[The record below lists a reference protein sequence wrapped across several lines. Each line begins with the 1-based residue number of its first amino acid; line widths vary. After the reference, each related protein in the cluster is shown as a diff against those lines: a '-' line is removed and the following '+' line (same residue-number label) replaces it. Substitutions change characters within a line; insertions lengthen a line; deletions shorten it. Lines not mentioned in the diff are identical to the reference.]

1 MKSFIKHFIS
11 LMMITVLLLTNVIGV
26 SASEM
31 DDENTVVV
39 SDNTGIGNEDAG
51 EDDENEDIAVGV
63 DNDTF
68 LVATVFD
75 AAVESELKINEK
87 KHKFSN
93 SSNGSFD
100 LEYAQDEDY
109 FIGSVVDTSTDVTY
123 CLLTYEEKLY
133 LVVAD
138 GSSKYRGTYHDRS
151 FIKLE
156 SKKYNE
162 KTQKISLMIANKKAE
177 YTTRMTSFHY
187 NEDYSV
193 RVTGWYEGL
202 YYSEGELATDI
213 VPRSGNYDLFNE
225 GRLIS
230 NDGWYQV
237 QEKQIKIVG
246 GHVSLVFDG
255 KNCFQ
260 YTGTACNMVKGKAVT
275 INNVSYRFDKAGEL
289 ANGLFTIRGCYY
301 YYTNGIKLCNAEK
314 KAGKYYYYFQSDGK
328 AVTDTWLSMK
338 NMLKYYDEKGIC
350 SKIFYTDAY
359 KGKNKNKFKQL
370 VNGKWKFAGK
380 GVYEINGTYYL
391 FKGNGTRYIGTKWYQ
406 DNNKTYYYVK
416 KGVVINKL
424 LVSKSTYKY
433 YYNENG
439 KWKYARNVW
448 VPKFENTYMKTNEKG
463 VVTVKYYKSNYSKK
477 SYQGTY
483 WKYDGSTWKK
493 TKKAVVEVNGNYYC
507 LDKKGKTV
515 RTNGWYT
522 LTARKTAYISK
533 SGKVYKY
540 VYYDASKKCSVYKTG
555 YGLNKSSAGYK
566 TAKINGKT
574 VYYYSDVN
582 GMCVTNTSKTK
593 GDYVYKFDKYGIAYS
608 KIFCGN
614 MNCDYDLWMKRV
626 MNNLLGE
633 TGIPCNVFVEQ
644 AFHYAGGDDSS
655 VKNTVKYN
663 SFDEGGIVINSASNC
678 SAWINSDI
686 TAEAVLSDGSSWQDS
701 KEYTLNGVIEEFSYD
716 NLAPGDVIAYYA
728 YGDYEHISIY
738 IGQFDSAADVK
749 AYLVSLGVSRKKA
762 EECVRTWGAF
772 YDNDATY
779 WCIHGGMGSNSEVYI
794 SNTCYEIPMGGSS
807 EVATKI
813 IKMFNNE

>member
-1 MKSFIKHFIS
+1 MKRFLKHFIS
-11 LMMITVLLLTNVIGV
+11 LIMIVILLMTNVIGV
-26 SASEM
+26 SASEI
-31 DDENTVVV
+31 DDENA
-39 SDNTGIGNEDAG
+39 SAIENNDI
-51 EDDENEDIAVGV
+51 DDEGLNADCDNDDIAVGV
-63 DNDTF
+63 DDDTF
-68 LVATVFD
+68 IIATVFD
-75 AAVESELKINEK
+75 AAVESELKINTK

-93 SSNGSFD
+93 TSNGSFD

-109 FIGSVVDTSTDVTY
+109 FIGSVVDSSTEVTY
-123 CLLTYEEKLY
+123 CLLTYEEKFY

-138 GSSKYRGTYHDRS
+138 GSSKYRGTYHDSS
-151 FIKLE
+151 FIKLK

-162 KTQKISLMIANKKAE
+162 KTQKISLIIADKKAE

-193 RVTGWYEGL
+193 RVTGWYAGL
-202 YYSEGELATDI
+202 YYTEGKLATDM
-213 VPRSGNYDLFNE
+213 VARAGHYDLFQE
-225 GRLIS
+225 GRLI
-230 NDGWYQV
+230 NADGWYQV
-237 QEKQIKIVG
+237 QNKQIKIVD

-260 YTGTACNMVKGKAVT
+260 YTGTTCNMVKGKAVT
-275 INNVSYRFDKAGEL
+275 IDAVSYRFDKTGEL
-289 ANGLFTIRGCYY
+289 ANGLFRIKGSHYY
-301 YYTNGIKLCNAEK
+301 YINGIKLNNTEK
-314 KAGKYYYYFQSDGK
+314 KVGRYYYYFQDNGK
-328 AVTDTWLSMK
+328 AVTNTWLSMK
-338 NMLKYYDEKGIC
+338 NMIKYYDEEGIC

-370 VNGKWKFAGK
+370 VNGKWKFVSK

-391 FKGNGTRYIGTKWYQ
+391 FKGNGVRYTGTKWYQ

-416 KGVVINKL
+416 KGVVINRL
-424 LVSKSTYKY
+424 TVSKSTYKY
-433 YYNENG
+433 YFNENG

-463 VVTVKYYKSNYSKK
+463 VVAVKYYRSNYARK

-493 TKKAVVEVNGNYYC
+493 TKRAVVEVNGNYYC

-522 LTARKTAYISK
+522 LTARKAAYISK

-540 VYYDASKKCSVYKTG
+540 VYYDTAKKCSIYKTG

-566 TAKINGKT
+566 TAKINGKK

-593 GDYVYKFDKYGIAYS
+593 GDYIYKFDKYGIAYS

-633 TGIPCNVFVEQ
+633 TGIPCNVFVAQ
-644 AFHYAGGDDSS
+644 ALQYAGGDNAAI
-655 VKNTVKYN
+655 KNTVQYN

-678 SAWINSDI
+678 SAWINSNI
-686 TAEAVLSDGSSWQDS
+686 TAEAVLSDGKSWQDS
-701 KEYTLNGVIEEFSYD
+701 KEYTLNGVIEDFSYD

-728 YGDYEHISIY
+728 NGDYEHISIY
-738 IGQFDSAADVK
+738 IGQFQTADDVK
-749 AYLVSLGVSRKKA
+749 AYLVSLGVSEEKA
-762 EECVRTWGAF
+762 QESIRAWGPYVNSGNAE
-772 YDNDATY
+772 TY
-779 WCIHGGMGSNSEVYI
+779 WCIHGGMGAGSEVYI
-794 SNTCYEIPMGGSS
+794 SNTCYDVGSDEI
-807 EVATKI
+807 ATKI
-813 IKMFNNE
+813 IKMFNN